1 MIPLIR
7 GWTDVKRTTRAN
19 VGLGASL
26 SFVAGATNAGGFLGV
41 GQYTSHMTGVVSA
54 IVDNL
59 KLGQLAP
66 VLAGL
71 GGVIFGL
78 DEQVSWNMG
87 TMILLLM
94 FASIT
99 LGGLG
104 RPFGALVGSLAV
116 GMFVQLWAWAFS
128 DYTDLKTMGALLA
141 MILVLLFRPQ
151 GILGKKERVG

>member
-1 MIPLIR
+1 
-7 GWTDVKRTTRAN
+7 
-19 VGLGASL
+19 
-26 SFVAGATNAGGFLGV
+26 
-41 GQYTSHMTGVVSA
+41 
-54 IVDNL
+54 
-59 KLGQLAP
+59 
-66 VLAGL
+66 
-71 GGVIFGL
+71 
-78 DEQVSWNMG
+78 MG
-87 TMILLLM
+87 TKILLLM
-94 FASIT
+94 VASIT